1 MALQS
6 LIEHHFP
13 KIFTAVLRNFC
24 LLFGIAMILERKDH
38 RKFGRLESTLSNSLD
53 DVLFQT
59 WKKEQKINVVFSFN
73 IFLNLQSKNESVI
86 NEEFNLEAKKGG

>member
-1 MALQS
+1 MKEKIQKKKTNFTHRMALQS

-59 WKKEQKINVVFSFN
+59 
-73 IFLNLQSKNESVI
+73 
-86 NEEFNLEAKKGG
+86 